1 MHSALLLFW
10 PFFWF
15 FPFHGL
21 FSLIFFV
28 GIVYLLIHLVRG
40 RPPVYGQSGQYS
52 QPTGGW
58 DTPRSYSSP
67 TSSTALDILE
77 ARYARGEIQRDEYLQ
92 KKQDL
97 GGLR

>member
-1 MHSALLLFW
+1 MHAGLLLFF

-21 FSLIFFV
+21 FSLIV
-28 GIVYLLIHLVRG
+28 LAGIVYVLVHLFRG
-40 RPPVYGQSGQYS
+40 RPPLSGQYG

-58 DTPRSYSSP
+58 DTPRSSYASPSS
-67 TSSTALDILE
+67 SALDILE
-77 ARYARGEIQRDEYLQ
+77 ARYAKGEIQRDEYLQ

-97 GGLR
+97 GGMR